1 MNGSTRAGIAA
12 LLLVIVWIV
21 VYWRTTPP
29 VADAMI
35 GANTIPNA
43 GSASAPPISR
53 AVPPAQPLLSSSPD
67 FSSSFSTPSTSPTNP
82 ATIPTTTA
90 APQSSPQPA
99 PPTDPRNAERIAQSI
114 LARAAQ
120 TPPAE
125 TKPTPKPGETI
136 PPTFDMYEIQ
146 KGDNAQVISQRRYG
160 TTKHWKAILKANPLL
175 DFTRLKPGRV
185 IKVPHDPENTQGIV
199 VEGPATPSTGG
210 AGTATDTVE
219 YTVAPGDTLIGI
231 AKALYG
237 KSSMWEEIRD
247 ANPSLDE
254 DGTNLKPGMKLKV
267 PPPTKGAGR

>member
-12 LLLVIVWIV
+12 LLLVVIWIV

-29 VADAMI
+29 AVDASVGVQGLGGVPTPALERRDDPPMRTLAASGEEAGRAGVGAGNAQLEVPPPSTASNPVPLGAPAPAEPASTPPDAQAIADA
-35 GANTIPNA
+35 
-43 GSASAPPISR
+43 
-53 AVPPAQPLLSSSPD
+53 
-67 FSSSFSTPSTSPTNP
+67 
-82 ATIPTTTA
+82 
-90 APQSSPQPA
+90 
-99 PPTDPRNAERIAQSI
+99 I
-114 LARAAQ
+114 LARAKGAGTIPAVQPAQ
-120 TPPAE
+120 PQ
-125 TKPTPKPGETI
+125 PKPGETI
-136 PPTFDMYEIQ
+136 PPTFDMYEVQ
-146 KGDNAQVISQRRYG
+146 KGDNAQVISQKRYG

-199 VEGPATPSTGG
+199 VEAPTTPGSG
-210 AGTATDTVE
+210 DYVE
-219 YTVAPGDTLIGI
+219 YTVASGDTLMGI

-237 KSSMWEEIRD
+237 KSSMWEEIRK